1 MAFIPNND
9 NNPTSPNYYVLEL
22 GGNLKVVLNNGDVL
36 DYFTNFIPNKN
47 PETMD
52 QSGAAGI
59 CLDHET
65 ASIFVT
71 YAYDDIDTGKKETLL
86 LNLIIIIMNLGLNL
100 MTTRFL
106 KDYF

>member
-9 NNPTSPNYYVLEL
+9 NKPTSPNYYVLEL

-59 CLDHET
+59 CLT
-65 ASIFVT
+65 
-71 YAYDDIDTGKKETLL
+71 
-86 LNLIIIIMNLGLNL
+86 
-100 MTTRFL
+100 
-106 KDYF
+106 